1 MADKKKEKEKSK
13 ATIRGTVSSPTKDQA
28 EFPPMPPESQ
38 LNDRFEKLMVRI
50 SGLVAP
56 DFRSKN
62 LSFFLNWNWLR

>member
-50 SGLVAP
+50 SCLVAP
-56 DFRSKN
+56 DFRRKN
-62 LSFFLNWNWLR
+62 LSFFLN